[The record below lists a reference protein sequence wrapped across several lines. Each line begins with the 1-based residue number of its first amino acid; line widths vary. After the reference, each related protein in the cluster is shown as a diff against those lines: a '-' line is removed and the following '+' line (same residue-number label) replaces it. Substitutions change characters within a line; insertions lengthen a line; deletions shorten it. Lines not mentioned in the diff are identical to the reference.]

1 MSYKNTMKLF
11 ASNFMLVWKHLL
23 FLFICVAI
31 FAACSLSVAG
41 PVINLLKSNGVGQE
55 IISIFKTAYN
65 TPSELSMYISE
76 VFRHIFRVIFD
87 NFGNIYLSLI
97 GLFFFAYLIP
107 YILIQMSSFNL
118 SSILYLKLSMNMD
131 TSYFHNG
138 IKNLKTSFFYAL
150 SNILFNLPFFAF
162 YILLLFIFLQIA
174 KTILSSILGLILL
187 SALMLLV
194 RSIKISIFTYYTGY
208 IVENDCSPFVAFGK
222 GIANIA
228 KYFWR
233 VLSTSIIIL
242 LTIIFVNGII
252 AIFTL
257 LAGLIV
263 LIPATYVFL
272 AIYNLVI
279 YFNIKGDRYYLGNNL
294 IFNPVKYTVK
304 HEEYIDRTV
313 IPEEPTEIQVTTTVI
328 KKRRKKTKS
337 NSNKVKD

>member
-23 FLFICVAI
+23 FLFVCVAV
-31 FAACSLSVAG
+31 FAACSIPIATPLVNVLKANGAG
-41 PVINLLKSNGVGQE
+41 HE

-65 TPSELSMYISE
+65 TPSELFMYISN
-76 VFRHIFRVIFD
+76 VFRHIFRIIFD
-87 NFGNIYLSLI
+87 NFGHIYLSLI
-97 GLFFFAYLIP
+97 GLFFFAFLLP
-107 YILIQMSSFNL
+107 YIFIQISNFNI

-131 TSYFHNG
+131 TSYIQNG
-138 IKNLKTSFFYAL
+138 VKTLKTSFFYAL
-150 SNILFNLPFFAF
+150 SNLLFNLPFFAF
-162 YILLLFIFLQIA
+162 NILLLFIYLQIA
-174 KTILSSILGLILL
+174 KTILGSILGLIAL

-194 RSIKISIFTYYTGY
+194 RAIRISIFTCYTGY
-208 IVENDCSPFVAFGK
+208 IVENNCIPFVAFGK
-222 GIANIA
+222 GIASVT
-228 KYFWR
+228 KHFWK
-233 VLSTSIIIL
+233 VMSISIIIL

-257 LAGLIV
+257 LAGLII
-263 LIPATYVFL
+263 LIPATFVFL

-313 IPEEPTEIQVTTTVI
+313 VPEEPTEIQVTTTVI
-328 KKRRKKTKS
+328 KKRRKKSKS
-337 NSNKVKD
+337 NSKNIKD